1 MSDLFYANL
10 GIRNYNYEQNNA
22 YYRFRDF
29 IDFLWLAI
37 NNEEGREYSI
47 NWRSLKEEDIEQ
59 IIKSKFLIEL
69 RREEPYDEM
78 DEITLE
84 NLIEEDT
91 ELQTKLQSKIQ
102 EQNEKFAKDKQI
114 WIRIYEKKRT
124 EQGYKL
130 IQNFF
135 RVREVYD
142 NKDLQDVNRIR
153 VLDKKSNY
161 YALLLEKKPKNSEMI
176 FLKYRAVTLRCQF
189 DAMFQLQK
197 RPSKINVPLL
207 KLIMNKYFAKWPE
220 IQLTDVNKWFLLTED
235 DREGIEKQRKF
246 VKLGLSTPD
255 FAILEGPPG
264 SGKTFSICELILQ
277 AIERNE
283 RVLLCAS
290 THVAVDNVLENIKDH
305 PSVIAIRIGKDN
317 VSEKVRDCQLDQI
330 EYSESR
336 KIKKRLLK
344 KKKKGQ
350 LTPSQDYLLECIEAG
365 KTKIISDFFL
375 EAANVICGTTIGIL
389 KHPEINYRSTI
400 QKTTYDY
407 LILDEASKT
416 TFQEFLVPALFAKKW
431 IIVGDYRQ
439 LSPYIDPEE
448 IEGNLNG
455 VLNLEFEKICI
466 NIFESY
472 FFSQKFKNRVKQWKN
487 QLIIEEDQE
496 LRDYY
501 GQQAQLL
508 NLNYVKIDDNKAVNN
523 LELLAA
529 QVIIGSHDNLEQ
541 IEEDLPFN
549 IHLIRGECNLNR
561 FLRRREYWIKNFHP
575 KLNSKGIKEE
585 GSWAYQLAWRLIR
598 AYETRVTQENYQY
611 YMSQVEGLYPHFSIS
626 EDNKKQSINADSLKD
641 FVLNKVDLVKRIGF
655 PSIIESIQKGVKK
668 AKNQN
673 HSYILSDGF
682 DEDVLKQRHV
692 LLEYQYR
699 MHEDIANF
707 PSKYVY
713 EGTALKNSKKT
724 NRDWG
729 YPRYSGR
736 IFWVNTFGDKDDDE
750 NSNISEVQNI
760 LNELQHF
767 IQWAENN
774 KKKNGKIWE
783 IAVLTFY
790 SAQERLIRKELQK
803 LFNTRK
809 RRYFR
814 YPNKNISIELC
825 VVDRFQ
831 GHEADVVFLSF
842 VQTYQT
848 GFLNSVNRL
857 NVAITRAKYQLV
869 VFGRYYFYEKRVNS
883 ELLKNLAQYCKGN
896 ISYPKYKRS

>member
-1 MSDLFYANL
+1 MS
-10 GIRNYNYEQNNA
+10 IRC
-22 YYRFRDF
+22 DV
-29 IDFLWLAI
+29 
-37 NNEEGREYSI
+37 SI
-47 NWRSLKEEDIEQ
+47 
-59 IIKSKFLIEL
+59 
-69 RREEPYDEM
+69 
-78 DEITLE
+78 
-84 NLIEEDT
+84 T
-91 ELQTKLQSKIQ
+91 EKT
-102 EQNEKFAKDKQI
+102 F
-114 WIRIYEKKRT
+114 
-124 EQGYKL
+124 
-130 IQNFF
+130 
-135 RVREVYD
+135 
-142 NKDLQDVNRIR
+142 
-153 VLDKKSNY
+153 
-161 YALLLEKKPKNSEMI
+161 
-176 FLKYRAVTLRCQF
+176 
-189 DAMFQLQK
+189 
-197 RPSKINVPLL
+197 KINIPLL
-207 KLIMNKYFAKWPE
+207 KLIMNKYFAEWPE

-246 VKLGLSTPD
+246 VKLGVSTPD

-290 THVAVDNVLENIKDH
+290 THVAVDNVLEKIKDH

-330 EYSESR
+330 EHSESR
-336 KIKKRLLK
+336 KIKNRLLR

-350 LTPSQDYLLECIEAG
+350 LTPSQDYLLECLESG
-365 KTKIISDFFL
+365 KTKIISDIFL
-375 EAANVICGTTIGIL
+375 EAANLICGTTIGIL
-389 KHPEINYRSTI
+389 KHPEINYHSTI
-400 QKTTYDY
+400 QKATYDY

-455 VLNLEFEKICI
+455 VLHLEFEKICT

-472 FFSQKFKNRVKQWKN
+472 FFSQKFKNRVRQWKN

-501 GQQAQLL
+501 EQQAQLL
-508 NLNYVKIDDNKAVNN
+508 NLNCIKIEDKAVNN

-529 QVIIGSHDNLEQ
+529 QVIIGSHDDLEQ
-541 IEEDLPFN
+541 IEDDLPIN

-561 FLRRREYWIKNFHP
+561 FLRRREYWIKRFHP
-575 KLNSKGIKEE
+575 KLNRKDNKEE
-585 GSWAYQLAWRLIR
+585 GNWAYQLAWRLIR

-611 YMSQVEGLYPHFSIS
+611 YMNQVEGLYPHFSIS
-626 EDNKKQSINADSLKD
+626 EDNKNQTDSLKD
-641 FVLNKVDLVKRIGF
+641 FVINKVDLVKRIAL

-668 AKNQN
+668 AKNQKY
-673 HSYILSDGF
+673 SYILSDGF
-682 DEDVLKQRHV
+682 DEEVLKQRHV

-699 MHEDIANF
+699 MHEDIAKF

-724 NRDWG
+724 NRDWE

-774 KKKNGKIWE
+774 QKKEGKIWE
-783 IAVLTFY
+783 ITVLTFY

-803 LFNTRK
+803 FFNTRK

-842 VQTYQT
+842 VQTNQT

-857 NVAITRAKYQLV
+857 NVAITRARYQLV
-869 VFGRYYFYEKRVNS
+869 IFGRYYFYEKRVNS
-883 ELLKNLAQYCKGN
+883 ELLRNLAQYCNGN

>member
-10 GIRNYNYEQNNA
+10 GIRNYNYEQDNA

-29 IDFLWLAI
+29 INFLRLAI

-47 NWRSLKEEDIEQ
+47 NWKPLKEEDIEQ
-59 IIKSKFLIEL
+59 IIRSKFLTEL
-69 RREEPYDEM
+69 RREEPYNEM
-78 DEITLE
+78 EEITLM

-91 ELQTKLQSKIQ
+91 ELQTKLQYKILD
-102 EQNEKFAKDKQI
+102 QNEKFTKDKQI

-124 EQGYKL
+124 EKGYKL

-142 NKDLQDVNRIR
+142 NKDLQDLNRIR
-153 VLDKKSNY
+153 ILDKKSNY
-161 YALLLEKKPKNSEMI
+161 NALLLEKKPKNSEKI
-176 FLKYRAVTLRCQF
+176 FLKYRAVTLRCQL

-207 KLIMNKYFAKWPE
+207 KLIMNKYFAEWTE

-235 DREGIEKQRKF
+235 EREGIEKQRKF

-290 THVAVDNVLENIKDH
+290 THVAVDNVLEKIKDH

-330 EYSESR
+330 EHSESR
-336 KIKKRLLK
+336 KIKNRLLR

-350 LTPSQDYLLECIEAG
+350 LTPSQDYLLECIESG
-365 KTKIISDFFL
+365 KTKIISDIFL
-375 EAANVICGTTIGIL
+375 EAANLICGTTIGIL

-431 IIVGDYRQ
+431 IIVGDYKQ

-455 VLNLEFEKICI
+455 VLHPDFEKICI

-472 FFSQKFKNRVKQWKN
+472 FFSQKFKNKVKQWKN

-501 GQQAQLL
+501 EQQARLL
-508 NLNYVKIDDNKAVNN
+508 KLDCIKIKDNAVDN
-523 LELLAA
+523 LELLGA
-529 QVIIGSHDNLEQ
+529 QVIIGSHDDLEQ

-575 KLNSKGIKEE
+575 KLKRQDNKEE
-585 GSWAYQLAWRLIR
+585 GNWAYQLAWRLIR

-611 YMSQVEGLYPHFSIS
+611 YMNQIEGLYPHFSTLD
-626 EDNKKQSINADSLKD
+626 DNKNQTDSLKD
-641 FVLNKVDLVKRIGF
+641 FVIEKVDLVKRIAL

-668 AKNQN
+668 AKNQKY
-673 HSYILSDGF
+673 SYILSDGF
-682 DEDVLKQRHV
+682 DEEVLKQRHV

-699 MHEDIANF
+699 MHEDIAKF

-724 NRDWG
+724 IRDWE

-750 NSNISEVQNI
+750 NSNNSEVQNI

-767 IQWAENN
+767 IRWAKNN
-774 KKKNGKIWE
+774 QKKEGKIWE
-783 IAVLTFY
+783 ITVLTFY
-790 SAQERLIRKELQK
+790 SGQERLIRKELQK
-803 LFNTRK
+803 FFNTRK
-809 RRYFR
+809 GRYFR

-842 VQTYQT
+842 VQTNQT

-869 VFGRYYFYEKRVNS
+869 IFGKYYFYEKRVNS
-883 ELLKNLAQYCKGN
+883 KLLRNLAQYCKGN

>member
-47 NWRSLKEEDIEQ
+47 TWRPLKEEDIEQ
-59 IIKSKFLIEL
+59 IIRSKFLTEL

-78 DEITLE
+78 EEITLV

-91 ELQTKLQSKIQ
+91 ELQTKLHYKIQ
-102 EQNEKFAKDKQI
+102 EQNEKFTKDKQI

-142 NKDLQDVNRIR
+142 NKDLQDLNRIR
-153 VLDKKSNY
+153 VVNKESNY
-161 YALLLEKKPKNSEMI
+161 NALLLEKKPKNSEKI
-176 FLKYRAVTLRCQF
+176 FLKYRAVTLRCQL

-207 KLIMNKYFAKWPE
+207 KLIMNKYFAEWPE

-246 VKLGLSTPD
+246 VKLGLSSPD

-290 THVAVDNVLENIKDH
+290 THVAVDNVLEKIKDH

-330 EYSESR
+330 EHSESR
-336 KIKKRLLK
+336 KIKNRLLRR
-344 KKKKGQ
+344 KKKGQ
-350 LTPSQDYLLECIEAG
+350 LTPSQDYLLECIESG
-365 KTKIISDFFL
+365 KTKIISDIFL
-375 EAANVICGTTIGIL
+375 EAANLICGTTIGIL

-407 LILDEASKT
+407 LMLDEASKT

-455 VLNLEFEKICI
+455 VLHLDFEKICT

-472 FFSQKFKNRVKQWKN
+472 FFSQKFKNRVRQWKN

-501 GQQAQLL
+501 EQQARLL
-508 NLNYVKIDDNKAVNN
+508 NLNCVKIEDKAVNI

-529 QVIIGSHDNLEQ
+529 QVIIGSHDDLEQ
-541 IEEDLPFN
+541 IEDDLPIN

-561 FLRRREYWIKNFHP
+561 FLRRREYWIKNFHS
-575 KLNSKGIKEE
+575 KLNSKDNKEE
-585 GSWAYQLAWRLIR
+585 GNWAYQLAWRLIR

-611 YMSQVEGLYPHFSIS
+611 YMNQVEGLYPHFLIL
-626 EDNKKQSINADSLKD
+626 EDSKKQTVSLKD
-641 FVLNKVDLVKRIGF
+641 FVINKVDLVKRIAL

-668 AKNQN
+668 AKSQKY
-673 HSYILSDGF
+673 SYVLSDGF
-682 DEDVLKQRHV
+682 DEEVLKQRHV

-699 MHEDIANF
+699 MHEDIAKF
-707 PSKYVY
+707 PSKYIY

-724 NRDWG
+724 NRDWE

-736 IFWVNTFGDKDDDE
+736 IFWVNTFGDKEEDE
-750 NSNISEVQNI
+750 NCNISEVQNI

-767 IQWAENN
+767 IQWAEHNQ
-774 KKKNGKIWE
+774 KKEGKFWE

-790 SAQERLIRKELQK
+790 SAQERLIRKEMQK
-803 LFNTRK
+803 FFNTRK

-814 YPNKNISIELC
+814 YPSKNISIELC

-831 GHEADVVFLSF
+831 GHEADLVFLSF
-842 VQTYQT
+842 VQTKQT

-869 VFGRYYFYEKRVNS
+869 IFGRYYFYEKRVNS
-883 ELLKNLAQYCKGN
+883 KLLRNLAQYCKGN
-896 ISYPKYKRS
+896 ISYPKYKMS

>member
-10 GIRNYNYEQNNA
+10 GIGNYNYEQNNA

-47 NWRSLKEEDIEQ
+47 TWRPLKEEDIEQ
-59 IIKSKFLIEL
+59 IIRSKFLTEF
-69 RREEPYDEM
+69 RREEPYNEM
-78 DEITLE
+78 DEITLV

-91 ELQTKLQSKIQ
+91 ELQTKLQYKIQ
-102 EQNEKFAKDKQI
+102 EQNEKFTKDKQI

-142 NKDLQDVNRIR
+142 NKNLQDLYRIR
-153 VLDKKSNY
+153 VIDKESNY
-161 YALLLEKKPKNSEMI
+161 NALLLEKKPKNSEKI
-176 FLKYRAVTLRCQF
+176 FLKYRAVTLRCQL

-207 KLIMNKYFAKWPE
+207 KLIMNKYFAGWPE
-220 IQLTDVNKWFLLTED
+220 IELTDVNKWFLLTED

-246 VKLGLSTPD
+246 VKLGVSTPD

-277 AIERNE
+277 AIKRNE

-290 THVAVDNVLENIKDH
+290 THVAVDNVLEKIKDH

-330 EYSESR
+330 EHSESR
-336 KIKKRLLK
+336 KIKNRLLR
-344 KKKKGQ
+344 KKKKGR
-350 LTPSQDYLLECIEAG
+350 LTPSQDYLLECIESG
-365 KTKIISDFFL
+365 KTKIISDIFL
-375 EAANVICGTTIGIL
+375 EAANLICGTTIGIL

-455 VLNLEFEKICI
+455 VLHIDFEKICT

-472 FFSQKFKNRVKQWKN
+472 FFSQKFKNRVRQWKN

-501 GQQAQLL
+501 EQQAQFL
-508 NLNYVKIDDNKAVNN
+508 NLNCIKIEDKAVNN

-529 QVIIGSHDNLEQ
+529 QVIIGSHDDLEQ
-541 IEEDLPFN
+541 IEDDLPIN

-561 FLRRREYWIKNFHP
+561 FLRRREYWIKNFHS
-575 KLNSKGIKEE
+575 KLNSKDYKEE
-585 GSWAYQLAWRLIR
+585 RNWAYQLAWRLIR
-598 AYETRVTQENYQY
+598 AYETRVTQENNQY
-611 YMSQVEGLYPHFSIS
+611 YMNQVEGLYPHFSIL
-626 EDNKKQSINADSLKD
+626 DDIKNQTDSLKD
-641 FVLNKVDLVKRIGF
+641 FVIKKVDLVKRIAL

-668 AKNQN
+668 AKNQKY
-673 HSYILSDGF
+673 SYILSDGF
-682 DEDVLKQRHV
+682 DEEVLKERHV

-699 MHEDIANF
+699 MHEDIAKF
-707 PSKYVY
+707 PSKYIY

-724 NRDWG
+724 NRDWE

-736 IFWVNTFGDKDDDE
+736 LFWVNTFGAKDEDE

-767 IQWAENN
+767 IRWAEHNQ
-774 KKKNGKIWE
+774 KKEGKIWE

-803 LFNTRK
+803 FFNTRK
-809 RRYFR
+809 GRYFR
-814 YPNKNISIELC
+814 YPRKNISIELC

-842 VQTYQT
+842 VQTKQT

-869 VFGRYYFYEKRVNS
+869 IFGRYYFYEKRVNS
-883 ELLKNLAQYCKGN
+883 KLLRNLAQYCKGN

>member
-1 MSDLFYANL
+1 M
-10 GIRNYNYEQNNA
+10 
-22 YYRFRDF
+22 
-29 IDFLWLAI
+29 
-37 NNEEGREYSI
+37 
-47 NWRSLKEEDIEQ
+47 
-59 IIKSKFLIEL
+59 
-69 RREEPYDEM
+69 
-78 DEITLE
+78 
-84 NLIEEDT
+84 
-91 ELQTKLQSKIQ
+91 
-102 EQNEKFAKDKQI
+102 
-114 WIRIYEKKRT
+114 
-124 EQGYKL
+124 
-130 IQNFF
+130 
-135 RVREVYD
+135 
-142 NKDLQDVNRIR
+142 
-153 VLDKKSNY
+153 
-161 YALLLEKKPKNSEMI
+161 
-176 FLKYRAVTLRCQF
+176 
-189 DAMFQLQK
+189 
-197 RPSKINVPLL
+197 
-207 KLIMNKYFAKWPE
+207 
-220 IQLTDVNKWFLLTED
+220 
-235 DREGIEKQRKF
+235 
-246 VKLGLSTPD
+246 
-255 FAILEGPPG
+255 
-264 SGKTFSICELILQ
+264 
-277 AIERNE
+277 
-283 RVLLCAS
+283 
-290 THVAVDNVLENIKDH
+290 
-305 PSVIAIRIGKDN
+305 
-317 VSEKVRDCQLDQI
+317 
-330 EYSESR
+330 
-336 KIKKRLLK
+336 
-344 KKKKGQ
+344 
-350 LTPSQDYLLECIEAG
+350 
-365 KTKIISDFFL
+365 
-375 EAANVICGTTIGIL
+375 
-389 KHPEINYRSTI
+389 
-400 QKTTYDY
+400 
-407 LILDEASKT
+407 
-416 TFQEFLVPALFAKKW
+416 
-431 IIVGDYRQ
+431 
-439 LSPYIDPEE
+439 
-448 IEGNLNG
+448 
-455 VLNLEFEKICI
+455 
-466 NIFESY
+466 
-472 FFSQKFKNRVKQWKN
+472 
-487 QLIIEEDQE
+487 
-496 LRDYY
+496 
-501 GQQAQLL
+501 
-508 NLNYVKIDDNKAVNN
+508 
-523 LELLAA
+523 
-529 QVIIGSHDNLEQ
+529 
-541 IEEDLPFN
+541 PFN

-561 FLRRREYWIKNFHP
+561 FLRRREYWIKSFHP
-575 KLNSKGIKEE
+575 KLNSKDIKEE

-611 YMSQVEGLYPHFSIS
+611 YMNQIEGLYPHFSIS
-626 EDNKKQSINADSLKD
+626 EDNKNQSINTDSLKD

-707 PSKYVY
+707 PRKYVY

-724 NRDWG
+724 NRDWE

-869 VFGRYYFYEKRVNS
+869 IFGRYYFYEKRVNS

>member
-1 MSDLFYANL
+1 LSDLFYANL
-10 GIRNYNYEQNNA
+10 GIRNYNYEQDNA

-29 IDFLWLAI
+29 INFLRLAI

-47 NWRSLKEEDIEQ
+47 NWRPLKEEDIEQ
-59 IIKSKFLIEL
+59 IIRSKFLIEL

-78 DEITLE
+78 DEIILE

-91 ELQTKLQSKIQ
+91 ELQTKLQYKIQ
-102 EQNEKFAKDKQI
+102 EQYEKFTKNEQI

-135 RVREVYD
+135 RIWEVYD
-142 NKDLQDVNRIR
+142 NKDLQDLNRIR
-153 VLDKKSNY
+153 ILDKKSNY
-161 YALLLEKKPKNSEMI
+161 NALLLEKKPKNSEKI
-176 FLKYRAVTLRCQF
+176 FLKYRAVPLRCQL
-189 DAMFQLQK
+189 DAMFQLQE
-197 RPSKINVPLL
+197 RPAKINVPLL
-207 KLIMNKYFAKWPE
+207 KLIMNKYFAEWPE
-220 IQLTDVNKWFLLTED
+220 IQLTEVNKWFLLTED

-246 VKLGLSTPD
+246 VKIGLNTSD

-290 THVAVDNVLENIKDH
+290 THVAVDNVLEQIKDH

-330 EYSESR
+330 EHSESR
-336 KIKKRLLK
+336 KIKNRLLR

-350 LTPSQDYLLECIEAG
+350 LTPSQNYLLECIESG
-365 KTKIISDFFL
+365 KTKIISDIFL
-375 EAANVICGTTIGIL
+375 EAANLICGTTIGIL

-455 VLNLEFEKICI
+455 VLPPEFEKICI
-466 NIFESY
+466 SIFESY
-472 FFSQKFKNRVKQWKN
+472 FFSQNFKNRVRQWKN
-487 QLIIEEDQE
+487 QLIIEEEQE
-496 LRDYY
+496 IRDYY
-501 GQQAQLL
+501 EQQAQFL
-508 NLNYVKIDDNKAVNN
+508 NLNCIKIEDKAVNN

-529 QVIIGSHDNLEQ
+529 QVIIGAHDDLEQ
-541 IEEDLPFN
+541 VEEDLPFN

-561 FLRRREYWIKNFHP
+561 FLRRREYWIKSFHP
-575 KLNSKGIKEE
+575 KLNSKDNKEE
-585 GSWAYQLAWRLIR
+585 VNWAYELAWRLIR

-611 YMSQVEGLYPHFSIS
+611 YMNQVEGLYPHFSIS
-626 EDNKKQSINADSLKD
+626 EDNKNQSINTDSLKD
-641 FVLNKVDLVKRIGF
+641 FVINKVDLVKRIAL

-668 AKNQN
+668 AKNQKY
-673 HSYILSDGF
+673 SYILSDGF
-682 DEDVLKQRHV
+682 DEDVLKQRHI

-699 MHEDIANF
+699 MHEDIAKF

-724 NRDWG
+724 DRDWE

-774 KKKNGKIWE
+774 QKKDGKIWE

-790 SAQERLIRKELQK
+790 SAQERQIRKELQK
-803 LFNTRK
+803 LFNTSK

-842 VQTYQT
+842 VQTFKT

-869 VFGRYYFYEKRVNS
+869 IFGRYNFYKKRVNS
-883 ELLKNLAQYCKGN
+883 ELLKNLAEYCKGN
-896 ISYPKYKRS
+896 ISFLKNHKR